1 MTNDQSFKQIFPSIQ
16 NQFHQTLQFHKSTTQ
31 YQRYSLSFT
40 TKPIHQTQQTL
51 QLRIVVDFPI
61 GEQNKHSLSLSPD
74 FASQVCEGVDR
85 ARIET
90 VTDTPETLLTQ
101 SGKKYGQSKESGPPV
116 TFVLRFIT
124 VAPHHLLRSSSSFSR
139 FPPSSPILCN
149 SVATL
154 L

>member
-1 MTNDQSFKQIFPSIQ
+1 MTNPLSKYSLVSKINSTRHYSFTNPRLNTKDIPLVSQPSPSIRRNRLYNFESSSIFQ
-16 NQFHQTLQFHKSTTQ
+16 S
-31 YQRYSLSFT
+31 
-40 TKPIHQTQQTL
+40 
-51 QLRIVVDFPI
+51 V
-61 GEQNKHSLSLSPD
+61 NKTNTLSLSPD